1 MTLGSGNSTTA
12 FRVLHLEGW
21 TLIRARRDVDDAALS
36 ELIPMLGA
44 LAGPTVLDLAEHG
57 VADAQRAQLVEALV
71 GLAETARLVVVS
83 SRDTER
89 DALEALGM
97 TQVYESLDAAV
108 GVAGAPIIRQADRV
122 VEAGYPASSDVETV
136 AAEDL
141 LGRSGQ
147 PRS

>member
-1 MTLGSGNSTTA
+1 MTLGNEDGATA

-21 TLIRARRDVDDAALS
+21 TVIGARRDVDDAALS
-36 ELIPMLGA
+36 ELLLMLGT
-44 LAGPTVLDLAEHG
+44 LAGPTVLDLAHHVVEQ
-57 VADAQRAQLVEALV
+57 AQRAQLVEALL
-71 GLAETARLVVVS
+71 GLPDTTALVVVS

-89 DALEALGM
+89 DALAALGM

-108 GVAGAPIIRQADRV
+108 GVSEAPIIRQEDRTS
-122 VEAGYPASSDVETV
+122 AAAHPAASDVETV

-141 LGRSGQ
+141 LGRPEQ

>member
-57 VADAQRAQLVEALV
+57 VADAQRAQLVAVLV
-71 GLAETARLVVVS
+71 GLADTARLVVVS

-89 DALEALGM
+89 AALDALGM
-97 TQVYESLDAAV
+97 AKVYESLDAAV
-108 GVAGAPIIRQADRV
+108 GVVGAPIIRQADRV
-122 VEAGYPASSDVETV
+122 TEAGYPAASDVETV

>member
-71 GLAETARLVVVS
+71 GLADTARLVVVS

-122 VEAGYPASSDVETV
+122 AEAGYPAASDVETV